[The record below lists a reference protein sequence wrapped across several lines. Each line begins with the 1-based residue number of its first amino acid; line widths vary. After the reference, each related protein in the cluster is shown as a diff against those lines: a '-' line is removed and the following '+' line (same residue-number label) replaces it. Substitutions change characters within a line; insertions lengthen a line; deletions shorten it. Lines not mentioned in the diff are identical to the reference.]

1 MLGAQEILLAD
12 DDQDARELFAR
23 WLRSDGYSVRTVSD
37 GLACLREFAARG
49 PDLVVIDLKMPPGDW
64 GGFDTLRKLREAD
77 STVPVIVVSNK
88 ADIRRAV
95 DCVRAG
101 AFDFVDKSAAAEEL
115 LVAVANALRLRELEH
130 KARVL
135 EEETRLMR
143 RDAEAEF
150 AGHRIVAQ
158 SEAMRDLL
166 SLVRRVAPT
175 DATVMVRGETG
186 TGKELVAT
194 AVHYL
199 SAKRDGPF
207 IRVNCAALPLACS
220 KTSCS
225 DRRRGVHR
233 NCAGGKGVL
242 SWTGRSFS
250 TRSGSPG
257 HGAQAEISM
266 IARLQFERAIR
277 GPGRSRIVVQGWS
290 RRRTGPSE
298 TIIPRGEFRRTLV
311 AACSHHLLIHRPQ
324 GTAVRDIPAASRGAA
339 RGSEAPTGRPGDSRA
354 SDRSLIRRRP
364 APATIRPSAGP
375 FPRRRRCRRT
385 RTSRVGAIC
394 PLGAESVRCRATGC
408 MNPFSIR
415 HKPSNAAAGLWPR
428 DGGNNGQQAI

>member
-207 IRVNCAALPLACS
+207 IRVNCAALPESLLEDELFGHEKGAFTGAHARREGRFELADGGTIFLDEVGDMS
-220 KTSCS
+220 LATQAKVL
-225 DRRRGVHR
+225 RVLEHR
-233 NCAGGKGVL
+233 
-242 SWTGRSFS
+242 
-250 TRSGSPG
+250 
-257 HGAQAEISM
+257 E
-266 IARLQFERAIR
+266 FERV
-277 GPGRSRIVVQGWS
+277 GGT
-290 RRRTGPSE
+290 RTVKVDV
-298 TIIPRGEFRRTLV
+298 RLV
-311 AACSHHLLIHRPQ
+311 AATNKDLEAMSREGGFREDLYWRLHDVVLRLPPLRE
-324 GTAVRDIPAASRGAA
+324 RREDIPGLAEALLSEFGGAY
-339 RGSEAPTGRPGDSRA
+339 TGRRVTPEAMD
-354 SDRSLIRRRP
+354 DLIRRAWP
-364 APATIRPSAGP
+364 GNIRQLKA
-375 FPRRRRCRRT
+375 
-385 RTSRVGAIC
+385 V
-394 PLGAESVRCRATGC
+394 L
-408 MNPFSIR
+408 
-415 HKPSNAAAGLWPR
+415 KNAAIFARGPDIGPGDLPPE
-428 DGGNNGQQAI
+428 A